1 VAVAVAVPFGL
12 TATQAKE
19 HAAVALPV
27 ALTAPTPPLQDAP
40 PLTCTS
46 ATTALQAATALCAP
60 TLPSSASARIALPIT
75 AASTRPGM
83 CNCETLIIDSSSV
96 FG

>member
-1 VAVAVAVPFGL
+1 VAVALPVGL
-12 TATQAKE
+12 AATQVGAPLE
-19 HAAVALPV
+19 HVAVALPV
-27 ALTAPTPPLQDAP
+27 ALTATPSQDAS
-40 PLTCTS
+40 PLTVT
-46 ATTALQAATALCAP
+46 ATQLAAALCAP